1 MRVSRLDKE
10 VSWEQQDY
18 GGKRPGKS
26 VCVQRYG
33 GFGDMLQVSSILP
46 GLKDQGFYVTVNT
59 DTVGFDIIK
68 NDPYV
73 DEIFV
78 QEHGQVENSKLGE
91 YWERLSKCFDK
102 FIMLSES
109 VERTLLALPELREST
124 WHPDFRRMVMGTVD
138 YLEATH
144 AIAEV
149 PLPPRVR
156 FYPTDEE
163 RKWSNGFR
171 KSLGKNTFVLMWA
184 LSGSSVHK
192 TWPYLD
198 IIIARLLSTF
208 PNVKIVTCGDSL
220 SKVLECGWE
229 KESRVITKSGE
240 WSIRKTL
247 AFAERCDFV
256 VGPETGIL
264 NAVSML
270 SIPKI
275 LMLSHSS
282 PMNIGKNWINAFI
295 LTPEKTPCY
304 PCHILHRG
312 FDLCCRDD
320 ITGTAMCAA
329 NISVEKVWNILF
341 EKIKGVG
348 NEHVSRPMSEVS

>member
-124 WHPDFRRMVMGTVD
+124 WHPDF
-138 YLEATH
+138 
-144 AIAEV
+144 
-149 PLPPRVR
+149 
-156 FYPTDEE
+156 
-163 RKWSNGFR
+163 
-171 KSLGKNTFVLMWA
+171 KNTFVLMWA

-348 NEHVSRPMSEVS
+348 NEHVSRPMPEVS